1 MVRYTSTFGIK
12 PGSDKDKV
20 WVMWQEIHV
29 PRAIQLLK
37 GLITKYT
44 ILRVENA
51 DPGGK
56 PELFG
61 GIELWFKD
69 WECARKGVSR
79 MLGQNPDALDEASK
93 LAVDLRRAFV
103 IEEKVVYEES

>member
-12 PGSDKDKV
+12 PGSDKEKT
-20 WVMWQEIHV
+20 WKMWQEIHV
-29 PRAIQLLK
+29 PRVIELLK
-37 GLITKYT
+37 GLITRYT

-69 WECARKGVSR
+69 WECAQKGVSK
-79 MLGQNPDALDEASK
+79 MLGHNPDAHDEFSE
-93 LAVDLRRAFV
+93 LVEDLRRAFV
-103 IEEKVVYEES
+103 MEEKVVYEES